1 MFSCEVCASTFI
13 RKDHLSRHIK
23 SVHNGINF
31 TCNICLKSYTR
42 KYTLGQHVKT
52 AHRGSVIQYAP
63 PIIVGKP
70 LSKPANASTNT
81 ANLWNNA
88 ICDEELLEIMDDFEN
103 QGKNYHYSN
112 KILGR

>member
-1 MFSCEVCASTFI
+1 M
-13 RKDHLSRHIK
+13 
-23 SVHNGINF
+23 
-31 TCNICLKSYTR
+31 KSYTR
-42 KYTLGQHVKT
+42 KYKLNHHIKT

-70 LSKPANASTNT
+70 LAATKPANASTNT

-88 ICDEELLEIMDDFEN
+88 ICDQELLEIMDDFEN

-112 KILGR
+112 KILDR